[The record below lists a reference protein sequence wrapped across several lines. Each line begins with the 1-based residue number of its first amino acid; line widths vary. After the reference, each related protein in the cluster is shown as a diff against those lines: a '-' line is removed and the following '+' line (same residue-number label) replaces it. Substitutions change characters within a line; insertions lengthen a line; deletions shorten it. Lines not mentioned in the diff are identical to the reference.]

1 MTFPSDFDGVEVIL
15 EPDCSRAIKSDMTH
29 ITSCKNVISIENTAS
44 AVFFCCLFVSFVANL
59 PFKGRN
65 SFTRLSQKHTIV

>member
-29 ITSCKNVISIENTAS
+29 ITSCKNIIGINRAAS
-44 AVFFCCLFVSFVANL
+44 SVFVAFWLVL
-59 PFKGRN
+59 PFTEREN
-65 SFTRLSQKHTIV
+65 FIRFS